1 MKNNNQTQEHS
12 SSEILSETPIKQNV
26 PESFKSKIDEVE
38 KELNDESKGIQDFKI
53 SKAKLQTLKESQQ
66 LANKQ
71 LDEFAEK
78 IRMFGRGRY
87 SPRIQNDLNKEID
100 KLLKESKE

>member
-71 LDEFAEK
+71 LDDFAENVQIYLLDK
-78 IRMFGRGRY
+78 FGKKFKFIIR
-87 SPRIQNDLNKEID
+87 RIEEMKE
-100 KLLKESKE
+100 ESKE